1 LSWPATPETNNDGP
15 RGKVAPAPGNR
26 NEEGTMRGRQVLIAT
41 TALTAALVSQAAVS
55 SAQSIK
61 IGLIEPFSGR
71 VAAIG
76 TDLLEQWKY
85 LADDVNK
92 SGGVLGGR
100 KLEVVPLDNAMI
112 AERTIQQLKSAIDKN
127 IRIVAQGV
135 GSNHAINIIKF
146 LGRHNR
152 RNPGKSVLYLNHSAV
167 TTAFTGKLCSFWH
180 FRFDANVDQKVAG
193 LVTGIKNDPAVKK
206 VYMINQNYA
215 YGKSFRAAAVRLLK
229 ARAGK
234 VKLVGDELIV
244 PFGKVQDFTPYIAK
258 IQNSGADTVLTGN
271 WGPDLVRFVKAA
283 AASGL
288 KVQFY
293 TIYGGITSSI
303 AGYGPKA
310 GLAVRIKQINE
321 HHENTAV
328 PPRVA
333 KLAAGYRKGHG
344 KSWFSDRYRVVFEM
358 LVKAINKAKSA
369 NPKAIAYALEGMQID
384 NGPLGMATMRA
395 KDHQIHFP
403 LIVSQISATAKVPFI
418 YNNKNFKIGWR
429 TTATAPV
436 SDLTLPTA
444 CKMKRPK

>member
-1 LSWPATPETNNDGP
+1 MQL
-15 RGKVAPAPGNR
+15 
-26 NEEGTMRGRQVLIAT
+26 RQALIA
-41 TALTAALVSQAAVS
+41 AAAFTMTVAAQSAVS

-61 IGLIEPFSGR
+61 IGLIEPYSGR
-71 VAAIG
+71 VAAVG
-76 TDLLEQWKY
+76 TDVLRQWKY
-85 LADDVNK
+85 LADNINN

-100 KLEVVPLDNAMI
+100 KLEIVALDNAMV
-112 AERTIQQLKSAIDKN
+112 AERTIQQLKSAIDQN

-135 GSNHAINIIKF
+135 GSNHAINIIKY
-146 LGRHNR
+146 LGRHNQ
-152 RNPGKSVLYLNHSAV
+152 RNPDKTVLYLNHSAV

-180 FRFDANVDQKVAG
+180 FRFDANVDMKVAG
-193 LVTGIKNDPAVKK
+193 LVTGINADKSVKK

-215 YGKSFRAAAVRLLK
+215 YGKSFRLAALKLLK
-229 ARAGK
+229 ARAK
-234 VKLVGDELIV
+234 QVKLVGDELIV

-258 IQNSGADTVLTGN
+258 IKNAGADTVLTGN

-310 GLAVRIKQINE
+310 GLAVNIKQINE

-333 KLAAGYRKGHG
+333 TLGAGYRKLHG
-344 KSWFSDRYRVVFEM
+344 SSWYSDRYRVTLEM
-358 LVKAINKAKSA
+358 LVNAINKAKSD
-369 NPKAIAYALEGMQID
+369 NPKAIAYALEGMTID
-384 NGPLGMATMRA
+384 NGPLGVATMRA

-403 LIVSQISATAKVPFI
+403 LIVSQMTPSAKVPFI
-418 YNNKNFKIGWR
+418 YNNNNFKIGWR

-444 CKMKRPK
+444 CKMKRPKKG